1 MKALKIFLTLWII
14 VTVSFLVFLLNGCSN
29 SAGPQS
35 GNFSMSVKSGNQLSK
50 IQSDSLLITSAE
62 ILVEDLKIE
71 GTKTSVANSGDDS
84 IVVFGGNDA
93 EDNEVELKMGPF
105 IMPLN
110 LNGAVN
116 TFTLNNIPPGT
127 YVGAKFQIH
136 RLDKDEVPPDTIFA
150 DSSFNDG
157 GYSVV
162 VKGIINGALFTYKS
176 RVTAN
181 EKIFF
186 ANPVVMNNVN
196 FINVTLQ
203 VDPYTWFY
211 VDGHYLDPNNLNNRE
226 MIDWQIRYSFKKGFE
241 DDHKD
246 GHED

>member
-1 MKALKIFLTLWII
+1 MKALKIFLTVWAL
-14 VTVSFLVFLLNGCSN
+14 VTISFILFLLDGCSN

-50 IQSDSLLITSAE
+50 VQSDTLMITSAA
-62 ILVEDLKIE
+62 ILVEDLKLK
-71 GTKTSVANSGDDS
+71 GTTTSVANGDDDS
-84 IVVFGGNDA
+84 VVVFRDDHS

-105 IMPLN
+105 VISLN

-116 TFTLNNIPPGT
+116 TFAVNNVPPGT

-136 RLDKDEVPPDTIFA
+136 KLDRDEVPPDSIFA
-150 DSSFNDG
+150 DSSFNNG

-162 VKGIINGALFTYKS
+162 VKGFYNGVPFIYKS
-176 RVTAN
+176 KVTAN
-181 EKIFF
+181 ERVYF
-186 ANPVVMNNVN
+186 AKPIVVSNIN

-203 VDPYTWFY
+203 VDPYSWFY
-211 VDGHYLDPNNLNNRE
+211 VDGHYLAPNNINNSE
-226 MIDWQIRYSFKKGFE
+226 TIDWLIRHSFNKGFE